1 MGLGFFM
8 KTIVWHE
15 RGLIFARM
23 MHSETRILQLF
34 ATISFLVSLKKKP
47 LCSRGVLDMDTGW
60 LERVVVSVF
69 FCRPSRLKTMF
80 FVEKAV
86 LSRRELHFRRGP
98 GSAPG
103 GPGKPW
109 PGTGHSMLS

>member
-1 MGLGFFM
+1 MIYVAGLM

-47 LCSRGVLDMDTGW
+47 FCSRGVLDMDTGW
-60 LERVVVSVF
+60 LERVVVSIF
-69 FCRPSRLKTMF
+69 ITP
-80 FVEKAV
+80 
-86 LSRRELHFRRGP
+86 HI
-98 GSAPG
+98 
-103 GPGKPW
+103 
-109 PGTGHSMLS
+109 

>member
-34 ATISFLVSLKKKP
+34 ATISFLVSLKKKQF
-47 LCSRGVLDMDTGW
+47 CSRGVLDMDTGW
-60 LERVVVSVF
+60 LERVVVSIF
-69 FCRPSRLKTMF
+69 ITP
-80 FVEKAV
+80 
-86 LSRRELHFRRGP
+86 HI
-98 GSAPG
+98 
-103 GPGKPW
+103 
-109 PGTGHSMLS
+109 